1 MKIHYSRNGRGAAQM
16 KLGPAVAE
24 AQSPDCTAPLT
35 HSLSVWVL
43 SSRRGSCI
51 LTWRW
56 YLFLGGVIIA
66 VPILLAF
73 CGISKQLIVFWQRSC
88 DQITV
93 LIICK
98 GNIVVDDVL
107 TSAVCSDR
115 IPLNCKS
122 QVTLQMGKVLAVA
135 YQECREKK
143 YVMVKLGVIMQ
154 D

>member
-1 MKIHYSRNGRGAAQM
+1 MKILHSRNGRGAAQM

-43 SSRRGSCI
+43 SSRGGSCI

-73 CGISKQLIVFWQRSC
+73 CVISKQLIVFWQRSC

-98 GNIVVDDVL
+98 GNVVDDVL
-107 TSAVCSDR
+107 TSAVCSDC
-115 IPLNCKS
+115 ILLNCKS
-122 QVTLQMGKVLAVA
+122 QVTLQMEKVWAVA

-143 YVMVKLGVIMQ
+143 YVMLELGVIM
-154 D
+154 